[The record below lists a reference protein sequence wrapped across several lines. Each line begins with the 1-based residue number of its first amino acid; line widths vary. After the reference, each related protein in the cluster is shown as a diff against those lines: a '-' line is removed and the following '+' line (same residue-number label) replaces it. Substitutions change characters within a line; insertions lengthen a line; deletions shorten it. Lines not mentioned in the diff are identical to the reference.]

1 MIPKK
6 ILNPK
11 NIVFFYYFVW
21 YVFAPLITSRSGQGI
36 WMHKNVINKA
46 FLMCFMT
53 YSIAMI
59 VLDISIGFTE
69 KHEIFNDTSEIRC
82 SFFYTVIHWGIY
94 LLGFIIYILR
104 TGGLSRWLGDSNT
117 YFYRRGV
124 GQYYLLYSLALTIL
138 TFFEGQIRTGKKS
151 VRICR
156 RTLFFIFLLLNSSF
170 IGSRGAMLILLLM
183 LFCESIF
190 KENLISK
197 RTILLCGGGILVFI
211 ISMYMRL
218 GDWKFVF
225 SYIPYYFNTF
235 ELFGQLILDYSP
247 GWMQTIFMPFLWPFI
262 KAGIISS
269 NHFYD
274 MSVWLTT
281 KYFPNSWEVD
291 QGTQQWN
298 IESDLYLSFHYYWGI
313 PLLILYFV
321 IIAILYKKAFNKG
334 GIWKLVYVN
343 EAIYILSHLRGGVF
357 IYWYWYLIPLYVWL
371 IMRYDKHAKYHFV

>member
-1 MIPKK
+1 MNICKIKGSLGQHISRTITIMLIVAMTILYFADINLQYFFCFSIIIIYVLMIPKK

-170 IGSRGAMLILLLM
+170 IGSRDR
-183 LFCESIF
+183 
-190 KENLISK
+190 K
-197 RTILLCGGGILVFI
+197 
-211 ISMYMRL
+211 
-218 GDWKFVF
+218 
-225 SYIPYYFNTF
+225 
-235 ELFGQLILDYSP
+235 
-247 GWMQTIFMPFLWPFI
+247 
-262 KAGIISS
+262 
-269 NHFYD
+269 
-274 MSVWLTT
+274 SV
-281 KYFPNSWEVD
+281 V
-291 QGTQQWN
+291 
-298 IESDLYLSFHYYWGI
+298 
-313 PLLILYFV
+313 
-321 IIAILYKKAFNKG
+321 
-334 GIWKLVYVN
+334 
-343 EAIYILSHLRGGVF
+343 
-357 IYWYWYLIPLYVWL
+357 
-371 IMRYDKHAKYHFV
+371 